1 MPTYTSTGAGTAAYN
16 DDWTESGTYGG
27 KPAYVGDTNSK
38 ALWYDAVLYSGWV
51 MSDAAGDDELDWAYL
66 QSAEA
71 ETPLTSV
78 HSWAVGTGDSP
89 APTVTAYSGGGGGS
103 GAVVRNTGWMSPS
116 TVGVVVSSLPW
127 TNEGNTKAQDD
138 AYGTSEYENTD
149 SGGQGGYAGLQF
161 TGFSGLSVIEE
172 ADTILGVEWSVDNW
186 GEKSPGE
193 GWVRVSSY
201 MLYYDSDVLGDS
213 ESVAIGDVGSSD
225 TDTYQTYGADDW
237 MGGEALTPA
246 MMDSTFGVQV
256 QWHVVAPGAVAPA
269 TTFAKLYVD
278 HVRLRVWYLDAD
290 GGGLGLQAQTFM
302 GVL

>member
-1 MPTYTSTGAGTAAYN
+1 MNLEVTLAGTVAARGIYTENGTYNSAAAY
-16 DDWTESGTYGG
+16 ELAGG
-27 KPAYVGDTNSK
+27 AFWIWWHDGLEYWILSADKGDPFEMEEYYYSVG
-38 ALWYDAVLYSGWV
+38 V
-51 MSDAAGDDELDWAYL
+51 
-66 QSAEA
+66 
-71 ETPLTSV
+71 TPLSSD
-78 HSWAVGTGDSP
+78 HAWSVGTLGDSP
-89 APTVTAYSGGGGGS
+89 APTVTEYSGGGGGS

-213 ESVAIGDVGSSD
+213 ASVAIGDVGSSD